1 MPEEVAYL
9 YDWARELFGRSGV
22 SQVGLCP
29 LSHTE
34 IAAWA
39 RLTDRNV
46 EPYEVTA
53 LIAIDAVMRTDET
66 EKTEPEPPRDEAWPE
81 KKT

>member
-1 MPEEVAYL
+1 
-9 YDWARELFGRSGV
+9 
-22 SQVGLCP
+22 

-46 EPYEVTA
+46 EPYEATA
-53 LIAIDAVMRTDET
+53 LIAIDAVMRTDEAET
-66 EKTEPEPPRDEAWPE
+66 TEPEPPRDEAWPE
-81 KKT
+81 RKG